1 MVKLADDG
9 IQTTSNDLQRPAVVI
24 CGGGPGEL
32 LASILLNNIGIKLT
46 VVEQAME
53 NISGRIRLHTIILNK
68 RGENLALTKWLPEG
82 CNGNKWSRKRIA

>member
-1 MVKLADDG
+1 MYGTSILTKPPGVVKLADDG

-46 VVEQAME
+46 AVVEQAME
-53 NISGRIRLHTIILNK
+53 NISGRIRLHTTIILNE
-68 RGENLALTKWLPEG
+68 RGGNLL
-82 CNGNKWSRKRIA
+82 

>member
-1 MVKLADDG
+1 LYGTSILTKPPGVVKLAD
-9 IQTTSNDLQRPAVVI
+9 AVVI

-53 NISGRIRLHTIILNK
+53 NISGRIRLHTIILNE
-68 RGENLALTKWLPEG
+68 RGENLL
-82 CNGNKWSRKRIA
+82 